1 MGIVGMWARA
11 CHSLLCAA
19 HIPKK
24 ASGQAGKSGRKRATF
39 RPHAHFRKNMIFPMW
54 ALENIVAVGFA
65 HMPTSPTSK
74 SYTGERAMSY
84 LVLHMDKF
92 KKEAVRGIQSHNRR
106 ERESHS
112 NPDID
117 YDRSAANYE
126 LHEAA
131 ASNYAEAIQNRID
144 DLLPV
149 KAVRKDAVRM
159 CGLIVTSDKAFFDRL
174 TPEETRRFFEE
185 SKAFLTEFV
194 GAENVI
200 SAMVHMDEKTPH
212 MHFLH
217 VPVTPDGRLN
227 ANKIYTRQSLRK
239 LQSGLPAHLQ
249 SRGFVIERGV
259 EQTPGSAK
267 RHLDTREFKQ
277 QQEALEKLI
286 QESEETSRNSRQLI
300 NALEQREEELRKSIE
315 EYERQAEEAEKVLRE
330 ETDLPKASFL
340 NYPSVLKKAS
350 SLIEE
355 LKKALAVKHLVQTEK
370 EILQREVDTLRG
382 KLTRLEAGYT
392 AHRKQSHEEKE
403 ELEKQLKKMKR
414 IMAGY
419 REFLLLPEI
428 RPLHI
433 EFVERKRAEQLQ
445 RQQEEERQRQEQ
457 EARDRER
464 RQARSARGMRMR

>member
-1 MGIVGMWARA
+1 
-11 CHSLLCAA
+11 
-19 HIPKK
+19 
-24 ASGQAGKSGRKRATF
+24 
-39 RPHAHFRKNMIFPMW
+39 
-54 ALENIVAVGFA
+54 
-65 HMPTSPTSK
+65 
-74 SYTGERAMSY
+74 MSY

-92 KKEAVRGIQSHNRR
+92 KKEAIRGIQSHNRR

-131 ASNYAEAIQNRID
+131 SSNYAEAIQNRID
-144 DLLPV
+144 DLLLV

-159 CGLIVTSDKAFFDRL
+159 CGLIVTSDKAFFDGL

-194 GAENVI
+194 GAENVV

-212 MHFLH
+212 MHFFH
-217 VPVTPDGRLN
+217 VPVTQDGRLN

-239 LQSGLPAHLQ
+239 LQSELPAYLQ
-249 SRGFVIERGV
+249 SRGFAIERGV

-267 RHLDTREFKQ
+267 KHLDTREFKQ
-277 QQEALEKLI
+277 QKEELARLAQEVAVLMRDSLR
-286 QESEETSRNSRQLI
+286 SLG
-300 NALEQREEELRKSIE
+300 LLGQREEKLKKSIE
-315 EYERQAEEAEKVLRE
+315 AYERQAEEAEKVLRE

-382 KLTRLEAGYT
+382 KLTWLEAGYT

-445 RQQEEERQRQEQ
+445 RQQEDERQRQEQ
-457 EARDRER
+457 DARDKER
-464 RQARSARGMRMR
+464 RQAMIARGMRMR

>member
-1 MGIVGMWARA
+1 
-11 CHSLLCAA
+11 
-19 HIPKK
+19 
-24 ASGQAGKSGRKRATF
+24 
-39 RPHAHFRKNMIFPMW
+39 
-54 ALENIVAVGFA
+54 
-65 HMPTSPTSK
+65 
-74 SYTGERAMSY
+74 
-84 LVLHMDKF
+84 
-92 KKEAVRGIQSHNRR
+92 
-106 ERESHS
+106 
-112 NPDID
+112 
-117 YDRSAANYE
+117 
-126 LHEAA
+126 
-131 ASNYAEAIQNRID
+131 
-144 DLLPV
+144 
-149 KAVRKDAVRM
+149 M
-159 CGLIVTSDKAFFDRL
+159 CGLIVTSDKAFFDGL

-194 GAENVI
+194 GAENVV

-212 MHFLH
+212 MHFFH
-217 VPVTPDGRLN
+217 VPVTQDGRLN

-239 LQSGLPAHLQ
+239 LQSELPAYLQ
-249 SRGFVIERGV
+249 SRGFAIERGV

-267 RHLDTREFKQ
+267 KHLDTREFKQ
-277 QQEALEKLI
+277 QKEELARLAQEVAVLMRDSLR
-286 QESEETSRNSRQLI
+286 SLG
-300 NALEQREEELRKSIE
+300 LLGQREEKLKKSIE
-315 EYERQAEEAEKVLRE
+315 AYERQAEEAEKVLRDE
-330 ETDLPKASFL
+330 HSLPKASLF

-382 KLTRLEAGYT
+382 KLTWLEAGYT

-445 RQQEEERQRQEQ
+445 RQQEDERQRQEQ
-457 EARDRER
+457 DARDKER
-464 RQARSARGMRMR
+464 RQAMIARGMRMR

>member
-1 MGIVGMWARA
+1 
-11 CHSLLCAA
+11 
-19 HIPKK
+19 
-24 ASGQAGKSGRKRATF
+24 
-39 RPHAHFRKNMIFPMW
+39 
-54 ALENIVAVGFA
+54 
-65 HMPTSPTSK
+65 
-74 SYTGERAMSY
+74 MSY

-92 KKEAVRGIQSHNRR
+92 KKEAIRGIQSHNRR

-131 ASNYAEAIQNRID
+131 SSNYAEAIQNRID
-144 DLLPV
+144 DLLLV

-159 CGLIVTSDKAFFDRL
+159 CGLIVTSDKAFFDGL

-194 GAENVI
+194 GAENVV

-212 MHFLH
+212 MHFFH
-217 VPVTPDGRLN
+217 VPVTQDGRLN

-239 LQSGLPAHLQ
+239 LQSELPAYLQ
-249 SRGFVIERGV
+249 SRGFAIERGV

-267 RHLDTREFKQ
+267 KHLDTREFKQ
-277 QQEALEKLI
+277 QKEELARLAQEVAVLMRDSLR
-286 QESEETSRNSRQLI
+286 SLG
-300 NALEQREEELRKSIE
+300 LLGQREEKLKKSIE
-315 EYERQAEEAEKVLRE
+315 AYERQAEEAEKVLRDE
-330 ETDLPKASFL
+330 HSLPKASLF

-445 RQQEEERQRQEQ
+445 RQQEDERQRQEQ
-457 EARDRER
+457 DARDKER
-464 RQARSARGMRMR
+464 RQAMIARGMRMR

>member
-1 MGIVGMWARA
+1 
-11 CHSLLCAA
+11 
-19 HIPKK
+19 
-24 ASGQAGKSGRKRATF
+24 
-39 RPHAHFRKNMIFPMW
+39 
-54 ALENIVAVGFA
+54 
-65 HMPTSPTSK
+65 
-74 SYTGERAMSY
+74 MSY

-92 KKEAVRGIQSHNRR
+92 KKEAIRGIQSHNRR
-106 ERESHS
+106 QRESHS

-117 YDRSAANYE
+117 YERSAANYE

-144 DLLPV
+144 DLLLV

-159 CGLIVTSDKAFFDRL
+159 CGLIVTSDKAFFDGL

-194 GAENVI
+194 GAENVV

-212 MHFLH
+212 MHFFH
-217 VPVTPDGRLN
+217 VPVTQDGRLN

-239 LQSGLPAHLQ
+239 LQSELPAYLQ
-249 SRGFVIERGV
+249 SRGFAIERGV

-267 RHLDTREFKQ
+267 KHLDTREFKQ
-277 QQEALEKLI
+277 QKEELARLAQEVAVLMRDSLR
-286 QESEETSRNSRQLI
+286 SLG
-300 NALEQREEELRKSIE
+300 LLGQREEKLKKSIE
-315 EYERQAEEAEKVLRE
+315 AYERQAEEAEKVLRDE
-330 ETDLPKASFL
+330 HSLPKASLF

-392 AHRKQSHEEKE
+392 AHRKQSREEKE
-403 ELEKQLKKMKR
+403 ELEKQLKKMRR

-419 REFLLLPEI
+419 REFLRLPEI

-433 EFVERKRAEQLQ
+433 EFVERRRAEQLQ
-445 RQQEEERQRQEQ
+445 RQQEDERQRQEQ

-464 RQARSARGMRMR
+464 RQAMTARGMRMR